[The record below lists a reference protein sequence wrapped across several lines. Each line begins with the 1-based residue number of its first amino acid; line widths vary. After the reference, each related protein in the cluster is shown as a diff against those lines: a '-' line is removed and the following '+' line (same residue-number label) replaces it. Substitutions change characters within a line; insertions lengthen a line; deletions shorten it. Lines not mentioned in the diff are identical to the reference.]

1 MVLYNQNNNA
11 SLREFY
17 FDIDTDIIRPNKTTM
32 RKHCHNRF
40 EIYFITKGN
49 SCYFIENNVY
59 HLIPDS
65 FKSPVRQL
73 PNRASLR

>member
-1 MVLYNQNNNA
+1 MSQQHL
-11 SLREFY
+11 SPEREFY

-32 RKHCHNRF
+32 RKHCHNHF

-49 SCYFIENNVY
+49 CCYFIENNVY

-73 PNRASLR
+73 PNRALLG